1 MSFKLQFN
9 CPENWDKMPSCGT
22 SRFCQNCT
30 QNVHDLSQVDEEEAI
45 ELVQGPEKAC
55 VRFQTNK
62 AGQVLTRSGFSKAL
76 IFSSTLTLGCWD
88 QTNNTKP
95 STPTDTI
102 ETVETAMGEPEFH
115 TQTEDCTDTKTEQT
129 TDESCEEAQTLTKEE
144 EGRSVPLH
152 PPRMG
157 KTTAHKNG
165 NKGPQPE

>member
-9 CPENWDKMPSCGT
+9 CPENWDKMSNCGT

-30 QNVHDLSQVDEEEAI
+30 QNVYDLSQVDEEEAI
-45 ELVQGPEKAC
+45 ELVQGPEKTC
-55 VRFQTNK
+55 VRFQTDM

-88 QTNNTKP
+88 HTDKTEL
-95 STPTDTI
+95 STTVDTI
-102 ETVETAMGEPEFH
+102 DTVETLMVEPELH
-115 TQTEDCTDTKTEQT
+115 TKTEECTDTKTEQT
-129 TDESCEEAQTLTKEE
+129 TDESCEETKTLIEE
-144 EGRSVPLH
+144 EERSVPLH